1 MFPGDGFVP
10 WKVLVGGR
18 WAGEPSAPL
27 GAAARESYF
36 SFSRWVGRNGEG
48 AAGKQNKT
56 PEGHVGYVPPPA
68 LGGWHAYCRRC

>member
-1 MFPGDGFVP
+1 MFPGDGLVP

-18 WAGEPSAPL
+18 WVGEPSAPL

-56 PEGHVGYVPPPA
+56 PEGHVGHVPPPA